1 MKATILNGALNGDDF
16 VDAVGAALQ
25 DALLAA
31 GWTVTTWT
39 LRDKKI
45 AYCRGC
51 FEC

>member
-31 GWTVTTWT
+31 GWSKMRCWPQ
-39 LRDKKI
+39 
-45 AYCRGC
+45 AGP
-51 FEC
+51 